1 MPRKIDDLMEDQWP
15 PIEQGKTS
23 CRVEAICIEAKLAT
37 AKNER
42 KTPFVRLHWQTTNG
56 EYKFTDDAFCT
67 VKSIRR
73 LALIASHVCGFA
85 DEIPDSD
92 EEAMKVLEEFILEN
106 IEGKNSFVTIEEKQ
120 EIFIPESGPNTGRKT
135 TVTKKKVAYN
145 GYEKPGEVG
154 TIPASAPAPVVEKKV
169 LKEGEKEDDLPF

>member
-23 CRVEAICIEAKLAT
+23 CRVEATCIEAKLVMS
-37 AKNER
+37 KVK
-42 KTPFVRLHWQTTNG
+42 KTPSVRLHWETTDG
-56 EYKFTDDAFCT
+56 EYKFTDDVFCT

-73 LALIASHVCGFA
+73 LALVASHVCGFA

-92 EEAMKVLEEFILEN
+92 DEAMKILEEFILDN
-106 IEGKNSFVTIEEKQ
+106 VEGKTSFVTIEEKQ
-120 EIFIPESGPNTGRKT
+120 EIFIPESGPNMGRKT

-154 TIPASAPAPVVEKKV
+154 TTPASAPAPVAEKKV

>member
-23 CRVEAICIEAKLAT
+23 CRVEATCIEAKLAT
-37 AKNER
+37 SKVK
-42 KTPFVRLHWQTTNG
+42 KTPFIRIHWETTDG

-73 LALIASHVCGFA
+73 LALIASHVCGFS

-106 IEGKNSFVTIEEKQ
+106 VEGKTSFVTIEEKQ
-120 EIFIPESGPNTGRKT
+120 EIFIPESGPNMGRAT

-154 TIPASAPAPVVEKKV
+154 TTPESAPAPVAEKKV

>member
-23 CRVEAICIEAKLAT
+23 CRVEATCIEAKLAT
-37 AKNER
+37 SKVK
-42 KTPFVRLHWQTTNG
+42 KTPFIRIHWETTDG

-92 EEAMKVLEEFILEN
+92 EKAIKVIEEFILEN
-106 IEGKNSFVTIEEKQ
+106 IEGKTSFVTIEEKQ
-120 EIFIPESGPNTGRKT
+120 EIFIPESGPNMGRKT
-135 TVTKKKVAYN
+135 TLAKKKVAYS
-145 GYEKPGEVG
+145 GYEKPVE
-154 TIPASAPAPVVEKKV
+154 ASSTPPPEPAPAKDMKDAKPK
-169 LKEGEKEDDLPF
+169 KEDDLPF